1 MSLWDVFKDPLE
13 EVFKGRPLLSYFTRL
28 NRRNVRLGVAGKIRT
43 PAEVEMV
50 MRENVDL
57 ALLGRAG
64 ILHHDFPTRY
74 FQEKD
79 FSPVKNPVTRE
90 YLLSEGVS
98 KKFIAY
104 LESWPGFVAE

>member
-1 MSLWDVFKDPLE
+1 MVNLK
-13 EVFKGRPLLSYFTRL
+13 
-28 NRRNVRLGVAGKIRT
+28 KIQDFMHSIRI
-43 PAEVEMV
+43 EVEMI

-57 ALLGRAG
+57 AVLGRAG

-104 LESWPGFVAE
+104 LESWPGFVAK